1 MATIRFA
8 FVTER
13 NALEK
18 LVMLLLL
25 LLPPPPPTPH
35 PLFPFQS
42 CRFSIAVVVAAAIVA
57 AADKRKAPQN

>member
-25 LLPPPPPTPH
+25 LLPPPPPT
-35 PLFPFQS
+35 LLLPFQS
-42 CRFSIAVVVAAAIVA
+42 CRFSIAVAVAAAIVA